1 MDAVNVFR
9 LITTKT
15 KKEKTATNKF
25 IGLFTSFS
33 FYFLGTQ
40 PNAAFYLIYE
50 NGYFIYFLQ
59 FSCYSSRRAGLI
71 PITQSYPEQIS

>member
-9 LITTKT
+9 LITTQT
-15 KKEKTATNKF
+15 KKQKTATNEF

-40 PNAAFYLIYE
+40 PNAAFYSIYE
-50 NGYFIYFLQ
+50 NGYFIYF
-59 FSCYSSRRAGLI
+59 SSFLFTLAGELV
-71 PITQSYPEQIS
+71 